1 MKTNTDHNSQAEE
14 LIEAYKKLAYE
25 IKEKGKQAA
34 ELVIVNKELQFKEN
48 LAAELIIANKELKEA
63 EDELKEYMHF
73 FNNSNDLC
81 GIAGNTG
88 YFESINTNFSKELGY
103 AEKEF
108 CAIPFID
115 LIHPDDVASTFKVY
129 GELKSGAPVVNF
141 VNRYRRKDGSYIDLD
156 WNATPNPI
164 TGKLYCIARDITERK
179 KVEEQLL
186 AVNAELESFSYS
198 VSHDLRAPLRAIN
211 GYTQMLKDDFGNQL
225 SAEADRQMSNIMKNA
240 ERMGQLID
248 ELLSFSQLGK
258 QELQKSNVNMHKL
271 VLEVCEELK
280 ESNTARDIGFRIQP
294 LLPAQADALAIRQV
308 WVNLIS
314 NAVKYSALKEKAV
327 IEIGSK
333 TEGPEIIYSIKDN
346 GAGFDM
352 QYTDKLFGVFH
363 RLHPEKE
370 FEGNGVGLAIVQRIV
385 TKHGGRVWAEAKLNE
400 GATFYFTLIKA

>member
-1 MKTNTDHNSQAEE
+1 
-14 LIEAYKKLAYE
+14 
-25 IKEKGKQAA
+25 
-34 ELVIVNKELQFKEN
+34 
-48 LAAELIIANKELKEA
+48 
-63 EDELKEYMHF
+63 
-73 FNNSNDLC
+73 
-81 GIAGNTG
+81 
-88 YFESINTNFSKELGY
+88 
-103 AEKEF
+103 
-108 CAIPFID
+108 
-115 LIHPDDVASTFKVY
+115 
-129 GELKSGAPVVNF
+129 
-141 VNRYRRKDGSYIDLD
+141 
-156 WNATPNPI
+156 
-164 TGKLYCIARDITERK
+164 
-179 KVEEQLL
+179 
-186 AVNAELESFSYS
+186 
-198 VSHDLRAPLRAIN
+198 
-211 GYTQMLKDDFGNQL
+211 MLKDDFGNQL

-248 ELLSFSQLGK
+248 ELLSFSRLGR

-280 ESNTARDIGFRIQP
+280 ESNTARDIEFRIQP

-327 IEIGSK
+327 FEIGSK

-352 QYTDKLFGVFH
+352 QYADKLFGVFH